1 MLDYRNFLSTLVV
14 LSCKQLT
21 TPIYK
26 NGEKTEMTSDKSTTM
41 TIRVSKEIKA
51 QIDEIAKAEDR
62 SSNYIINRILK
73 EYFSEK
79 EKSQTE

>member
-1 MLDYRNFLSTLVV
+1 
-14 LSCKQLT
+14 
-21 TPIYK
+21 
-26 NGEKTEMTSDKSTTM
+26 MTSDKSTTM

-73 EYFSEK
+73 DYFSEK